1 MEKERAQWGSRMGF
15 ILAAI
20 GSAIGLGNIW
30 RFPYVVVSN
39 GGGAFLIPYIIALLT
54 AGIPILVLEFAL
66 GHKIRKSAPGIL
78 GTIGKKWGFLG
89 WFQSAI
95 GFFISS
101 YYVVII
107 AWAAS
112 YAVFAIKQSWGIDT
126 KEFLFTQ
133 FLEISD
139 SPTNLGGI
147 NYKVLLP
154 LVVIWGVNYVVLK
167 LGVKDGIEKANK
179 IFMPLLICLLL
190 VIVARGVTLPGAVDG
205 LNYFFTPDFSALTN
219 PKVWLAAYT
228 QIFYTLSIAFG
239 IMLTYSSYLPKESD
253 IVNNAFL
260 TGFGNCSFSLIT
272 GIGVFAILGHM
283 AMVQGVAV
291 KDVSAAGV
299 GFAFVVFPQ
308 AINALTGAR
317 SVIGILFFL
326 CLIFAGISSSIS
338 IIETVVASLQDR
350 FNLDRKKAINYC
362 VGGAF
367 MFSLIIATRAGLYI
381 LDIADYFLNNYAIA
395 ISGLLEIVL
404 ICWLR
409 DPKEIIDHVNPISEF
424 RVGKIWEVCVKY
436 LTPSI
441 LGVMLLLNVANDLK
455 VNYEGYPTVAIL
467 IYGIGVLVMAV
478 TGAYLLHK
486 KTDYSK

>member
-1 MEKERAQWGSRMGF
+1 MEKNRAEWGSRMGF

-39 GGGAFLIPYIIALLT
+39 GGGAFLIPYIVALLT
-54 AGIPILVLEFAL
+54 AGIPILILEFAL

-95 GFFISS
+95 AFFISS

-112 YAVFAIKQSWGIDT
+112 YTIYALNQSWGVDT
-126 KEFLFTQ
+126 KDFLFKHY
-133 FLEISD
+133 LEISE
-139 SPTNLGGI
+139 SPMHLNGI

-154 LVVIWGVNYVVLK
+154 LFVMWGVNYVVLRK
-167 LGVKDGIEKANK
+167 GVKNGIEKANK

-190 VIVARGVTLPGAVDG
+190 VIVVRGVTLPGAVDG
-205 LNYFFTPDFSALTN
+205 LNYFFTPDFSALAN
-219 PKVWLAAYT
+219 PKAWLAAYT
-228 QIFYTLSIAFG
+228 QIFFTLSIAFG

-308 AINALTGAR
+308 AINALSGAKGI
-317 SVIGILFFL
+317 IGILFFL
-326 CLIFAGISSSIS
+326 CLIFAGISSSVS

-350 FNLDRKKAINYC
+350 FNLERKKAINYC

-367 MFSLIIATRAGLYI
+367 LFSLIIATRAGLYI

-404 ICWLR
+404 ICWIKN
-409 DPKEIIDHVNPISEF
+409 PKEIIEHVNPISEF
-424 RVGKIWEVCVKY
+424 RIGRVWEFCVKY
-436 LTPSI
+436 LTPCI
-441 LGVMLLLNVANDLK
+441 LSVILVLNVLNSLK
-455 VNYEGYPTVAIL
+455 ENYEGYSTEAIL
-467 IYGIGVLVMAV
+467 IYGIGVLVIA
-478 TGAYLLHK
+478 TGGAFVLHK
-486 KTDYSK
+486 KSNYEK